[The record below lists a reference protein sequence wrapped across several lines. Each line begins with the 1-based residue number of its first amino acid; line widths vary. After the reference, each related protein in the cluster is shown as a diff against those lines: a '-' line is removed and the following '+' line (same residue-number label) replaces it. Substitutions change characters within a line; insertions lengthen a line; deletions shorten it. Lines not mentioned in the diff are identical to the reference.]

1 MNTLLIVFVVIFIL
15 LLVAV
20 SMYMVKTKVI
30 IDDKKYD
37 AIIWTIRKMLMFIPI
52 LIAVFERSD
61 LKYGGIIITV
71 LTSILAILNKIVT
84 VSKSNYKV
92 KAEDGDTDLSEDPS
106 EILDELTE
114 IGGEDNGNAKDR
126 KA

>member
-1 MNTLLIVFVVIFIL
+1 MLFVAINL
-15 LLVAV
+15 
-20 SMYMVKTKVI
+20 YMVKTKKI

-37 AIIWTIRKMLMFIPI
+37 AMIWTIRKMLVLIPI
-52 LIAVFERSD
+52 LIPVVEGMKIECGS
-61 LKYGGIIITV
+61 IIITT
-71 LTSILAILNKIVT
+71 LSAITMLLNKIVT